1 MAVTL
6 PGHWWTNKVEMYQRK
21 NASIAQQMARRRYA
35 AKKRRERKQPLKKN
49 QAMESALEHA
59 EHYAID
65 VYDRLASMH
74 EGVGYEGIYSVK
86 DTLKTLTESI
96 RRLEEV
102 WSMTKTTP
110 SNS

>member
-1 MAVTL
+1 
-6 PGHWWTNKVEMYQRK
+6 
-21 NASIAQQMARRRYA
+21 MARRRYGKR
-35 AKKRRERKQPLKKN
+35 KKNMEGMHRSERLRKN

-74 EGVGYEGIYSVK
+74 ESVGYEGIYSVK

-102 WSMTKTTP
+102 WNMTKTTP
-110 SNS
+110 SNSK